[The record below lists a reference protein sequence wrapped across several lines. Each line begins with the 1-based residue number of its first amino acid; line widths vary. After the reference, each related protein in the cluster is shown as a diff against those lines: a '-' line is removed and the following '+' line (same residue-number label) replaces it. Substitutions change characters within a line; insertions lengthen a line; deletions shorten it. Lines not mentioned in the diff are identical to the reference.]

1 MALNGIQIFKLTP
14 KKNCK
19 ECGCPTCMA
28 FSMKVAQG
36 AMQIEQCPHMSEDA
50 LASLSEATAP
60 PMKTIKIGTGAEE
73 HSLGGETV
81 LFRHEKTFVS
91 KPRYAVALCTCMDD
105 ATVEA
110 KLAEIPKVDYDRI
123 GERMYAELVYVNCG
137 EGADAAKYTALV
149 EKAAGLGRTLVLEC
163 KDPEIAKA
171 ALAVCKDSKPVL
183 NGADASNYEAMN
195 AVATEAG
202 VVLGVSGKDLKILA
216 LEATEIYMAGKLESI
231 EFVYEKYEKLG
242 NKNLV
247 LDTTGADIKETFAN
261 TVQVRRA
268 ALKDQDRTF
277 GYPSIVNLV
286 KIAKGDLH
294 LQAALA
300 SMFTMKYGSIIVME
314 QMTYAEA
321 LPLYGLRQNVFTDP
335 QKPMKVEPGIYPLN
349 GADENA
355 VVVTTVDFALTYF
368 VVSGELERSGVP
380 LNLVINDAGGLSVLT
395 SWAAGKFSGN
405 SISAYIKENVEPK
418 VKSRKL
424 IIPGKVAV
432 LKGDL
437 EAKLPG
443 WEIIVG
449 PREAVQLVK
458 FLKDMQADGQI

>member
-36 AMQIEQCPHMSEDA
+36 ALKIEQCPHMSEEA

-60 PMKTIKIGTGAEE
+60 PMKTIKIGTGDEE
-73 HSLGGETV
+73 LTLGGETV
-81 LFRHEKTFVS
+81 LFRHEKTFVN
-91 KPRYAVALCTCMDD
+91 KTRYAVELCTCMDD
-105 ATVEA
+105 ATVDA
-110 KLAEIPKVDYDRI
+110 KLTEIPKVDYDRI
-123 GERMYAELVYVNCG
+123 GERMYAEIVYVNCDA
-137 EGADAAKYTALV
+137 EATADKYVALV
-149 EKAAGLGRTLVLEC
+149 QKAAALGRTLILGC
-163 KDPEIAKA
+163 SDPEIAKA
-171 ALAVCKDSKPVL
+171 ALEVCKDSKPVL
-183 NGADASNYEAMN
+183 NGANASNYEAMN
-195 AVATEAG
+195 AVATAAG
-202 VVLGVSGKDLKILA
+202 VVVSGKDLNELYDTTAAI
-216 LEATEIYMAGKLESI
+216 
-231 EFVYEKYEKLG
+231 EKLG

-247 LDTTGADIKETFAN
+247 LDVTGADIKETFGNA
-261 TVQVRRA
+261 VQVRRA

-277 GYPSIVNLV
+277 GYPSIVNLA
-286 KIAKGDLH
+286 KIAGGDYH
-294 LQAALA
+294 LQAGLA
-300 SMFTMKYGSIIVME
+300 AMFTMKYGSIVVME
-314 QMTYAEA
+314 RMTYAEA

-335 QKPMKVEPGIYPLN
+335 QKPMRVEPGIYPMN
-349 GADENA
+349 GGDENSL
-355 VVVTTVDFALTYF
+355 VVTTVDFALTYF
-368 VVSGELERSGVP
+368 LVSGELERSGVP

-405 SISAYIKENVEPK
+405 SISTFFKEKVEPN
-418 VKSRKL
+418 VKSRRL
-424 IIPGKVAV
+424 VIPGKVAV

-458 FLKDMQADGQI
+458 FLKDLEG

>member
-36 AMQIEQCPHMSEDA
+36 AMKIEQCPHMSDEA

-73 HSLGGETV
+73 HTLGGETV

-195 AVATEAG
+195 AVATAAG
-202 VVLGVSGKDLKILA
+202 VVLGVSGADLS
-216 LEATEIYMAGKLESI
+216 EIHDTVEKLEG
-231 EFVYEKYEKLG
+231 LG

-247 LDTTGADIKETFAN
+247 IDVTGADVKETFKNA
-261 TVQVRRA
+261 VQIRKA
-268 ALKDQDRTF
+268 AIKDGDRTF
-277 GYPSIVNLV
+277 GYPSIVNLH
-286 KIAKGDLH
+286 KIAAGDLH
-294 LQAALA
+294 KQAALL
-300 SMFTMKYGSIIVME
+300 SLFTMKYGSVIVAE
-314 QMTYAEA
+314 HIGYAEA
-321 LPLYGLRQNVFTDP
+321 LPLYGLRQNLFTDP
-335 QKPMKVEPGIYPLN
+335 QKPMKVEPGVYPLN
-349 GADENA
+349 GADENS
-355 VVVTTVDFALTYF
+355 VCLTTVDFALTYF
-368 VVSGELERSGVP
+368 LVSGELDRSGVP
-380 LNLVINDAGGLSVLT
+380 VNLIINDAGGLSVLT
-395 SWAAGKFSGN
+395 SWAAGKFSSS
-405 SISAYIKENVEPK
+405 SIAKFFQEQDIEGKI
-418 VKSRKL
+418 KSRKL

-432 LKGDL
+432 LKGEL
-437 EAKLPG
+437 EAKMPG
-443 WEIIVG
+443 WEIIIA
-449 PREAVQLVK
+449 PNEAVQLVK
-458 FLKDMQADGQI
+458 FMKDFA